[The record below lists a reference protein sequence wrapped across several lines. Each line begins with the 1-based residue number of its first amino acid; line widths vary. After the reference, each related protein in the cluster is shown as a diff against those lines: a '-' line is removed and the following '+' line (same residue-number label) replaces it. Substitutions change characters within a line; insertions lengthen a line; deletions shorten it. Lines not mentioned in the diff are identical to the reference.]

1 MGSRHARKTTR
12 IAALSVTPSHTM
24 ARYSE
29 TARWRASSPEPMR
42 SAPARHTEENVGRTC
57 VPMMPLRVATSQP
70 AITTASGAI
79 AETARRAL
87 VPFQLDLAGI
97 MERSAYAVPKGGQH
111 GELRAAADADA
122 RGASSAPGEA
132 PGSSADGPT
141 AQPVSSGRRGCP
153 RLLHRGGG
161 RTRRLQRDH
170 GIPVG
175 ASLQR
180 ERLHHLRA
188 TAQSERTVAH

>member
-1 MGSRHARKTTR
+1 TRLTSGSKKLRTWRLLAMPNPRSTPTAMLATSPAR
-12 IAALSVTPSHTM
+12 

-87 VPFQLDLAGI
+87 
-97 MERSAYAVPKGGQH
+97 
-111 GELRAAADADA
+111 AAALMRGLVELEHLLAHLEPDAIAQARELFRGDDVLARPRAVEIDVDDA
-122 RGASSAPGEA
+122 LDPSGPRGH
-132 PGSSADGPT
+132 D
-141 AQPVSSGRRGCP
+141 
-153 RLLHRGGG
+153 
-161 RTRRLQRDH
+161 
-170 GIPVG
+170 
-175 ASLQR
+175 
-180 ERLHHLRA
+180 
-188 TAQSERTVAH
+188 